1 MYLEE
6 LFYFVIG
13 LMVIYAVY
21 WQIFIA
27 NEDSHR
33 EREHNGVR
41 YSRGFVPEPH
51 NLLRYSK
58 ESALLAD
65 WEKAAFGDEEE

>member
-1 MYLEE
+1 MSLEE

-13 LMVIYAVY
+13 LMVIYMVY

-33 EREHNGVR
+33 KHNGIIIL
-41 YSRGFVPEPH
+41 E
-51 NLLRYSK
+51 
-58 ESALLAD
+58 ALFLNQINY
-65 WEKAAFGDEEE
+65 

>member
-1 MYLEE
+1 MSLEE

-13 LMVIYAVY
+13 LMIIYMVY

-33 EREHNGVR
+33 EHNGVI
-41 YSRGFVPEPH
+41 YSRGFVPKP
-51 NLLRYSK
+51 NKLLVSK
-58 ESALLAD
+58 
-65 WEKAAFGDEEE
+65 GEEE